1 MSENNSNQ
9 PQIQTQTNSKQYL
22 LFTLVVLLVG
32 IVGFQAWYMM
42 SMKQHME
49 AIQSMVSAGDPA
61 LVANAAVTQTAQ
73 LTDNMQAVP
82 SASASQAPSS
92 PAAKA
97 PSVAQNIQ
105 KSLNARAQ
113 VGQPQAGKQG
123 QAIPVDP
130 PSVFDNNFFNQPST
144 GQNWNP
150 YAEIE
155 RMQRDMDR
163 MFNNAFSRFNSDP
176 DIQQLFKEGTS
187 TPAMD
192 VKEDNTKYTVIV
204 NLPGA
209 DEKNI
214 AVNLDGQ
221 QLTVRGEQDFSQ
233 QKKDAMGN
241 VIFQE
246 RHSGTFQR
254 SITLPEPVK
263 QNGMVTKVDNGVLT
277 ITVPK
282 VS

>member
-1 MSENNSNQ
+1 MSENNSIQ
-9 PQIQTQTNSKQYL
+9 PQTQNLTQGNTKQYL
-22 LFTLVVLLVG
+22 LFTLVILLVG

-42 SMKQHME
+42 NMKQHME
-49 AIQSMVSAGDPA
+49 AIQSMVSSGSPA
-61 LVANAAVTQTAQ
+61 QISNTAANQTAQ
-73 LTDNMQAVP
+73 LTGNTQAAPAQQSALSQGLSSP
-82 SASASQAPSS
+82 SAKS
-92 PAAKA
+92 

-105 KSLNARAQ
+105 KSLNAQAQ
-113 VGQPQAGKQG
+113 MGQSQSGKQG

-130 PSVFDNNFFNQPST
+130 PSVFDQPFT

-163 MFNNAFSRFNSDP
+163 MFNNAFSRFNSNP
-176 DIQQLFKEGTS
+176 DFQQLFKESTA

-192 VKEDNTKYTVIV
+192 VKEDDAKYTVIV
-204 NLPGA
+204 DLPGA

-214 AVNLDGQ
+214 SVNLDGQ
-221 QLTVRGEQDFSQ
+221 QLTVKGEQDFSQ
-233 QKKDAMGN
+233 QKKDANGN
-241 VIFQE
+241 VVFQE
-246 RHSGTFQR
+246 RHTGTFQR
-254 SITLPEPVK
+254 SITLPEPVR

>member
-1 MSENNSNQ
+1 MSENNTTQ
-9 PQIQTQTNSKQYL
+9 PQTQNQTQGNPKQYL

-42 SMKQHME
+42 SMKQNMD
-49 AIQSMVSAGDPA
+49 AIQSMVSPGS
-61 LVANAAVTQTAQ
+61 NAAATQTAQ
-73 LTDNMQAVP
+73 LTDNTQTSP
-82 SASASQAPSS
+82 LQSQTQS
-92 PAAKA
+92 PATKT

-105 KSLNARAQ
+105 KSLNAQAQ
-113 VGQPQAGKQG
+113 AGQSQAGKQG

-130 PSVFDNNFFNQPST
+130 PSVFDDNFFNQPYT

-163 MFNNAFSRFNSDP
+163 MFNNAFSRFNNNP
-176 DIQQLFKEGTS
+176 DFQQLFKESTA

-192 VKEDNTKYTVIV
+192 VKEDNAKYTVIV
-204 NLPGA
+204 DLPGA

-214 AVNLDGQ
+214 SVNLDGQ
-221 QLTVRGEQDFSQ
+221 QLTVKGEQDFSQ
-233 QKKDAMGN
+233 QKKDANGN
-241 VIFQE
+241 VVFQE
-246 RHSGTFQR
+246 RHTGTFQR

>member
-1 MSENNSNQ
+1 MSENNTTQ
-9 PQIQTQTNSKQYL
+9 PQTQNQTQSNPKQYL
-22 LFTLVVLLVG
+22 LFALVILLVG
-32 IVGFQAWYMM
+32 VVGFQAWYMM
-42 SMKQHME
+42 SMKQNME
-49 AIQSMVSAGDPA
+49 AIQSMVSPGS
-61 LVANAAVTQTAQ
+61 NAAVTQTAQ
-73 LTDNMQAVP
+73 LTDNTLASP
-82 SASASQAPSS
+82 SRSQTQS
-92 PAAKA
+92 PVAKT

-105 KSLNARAQ
+105 KSLNAQAQ
-113 VGQPQAGKQG
+113 AGQPQAGKQG

-130 PSVFDNNFFNQPST
+130 PSVFDDNFFNQPYT

-163 MFNNAFSRFNSDP
+163 MFNNAFSRF
-176 DIQQLFKEGTS
+176 FKES
-187 TPAMD
+187 AATPAMD
-192 VKEDNTKYTVIV
+192 VKEDDAKYTVIV
-204 NLPGA
+204 DLPGA

-214 AVNLDGQ
+214 SVNLDGQ
-221 QLTVRGEQDFSQ
+221 QLTVKGEQDFSQ
-233 QKKDAMGN
+233 QKKDANGN
-241 VIFQE
+241 VVFQE
-246 RHSGTFQR
+246 RHTGTFQR

>member
-1 MSENNSNQ
+1 MSENNTTQ
-9 PQIQTQTNSKQYL
+9 PQAQNKTQSNPKQYL
-22 LFTLVVLLVG
+22 LFALVILLVG
-32 IVGFQAWYMM
+32 VVGFQAWYMM
-42 SMKQHME
+42 SMKQNME
-49 AIQSMVSAGDPA
+49 AIQSMVSPGS
-61 LVANAAVTQTAQ
+61 NAAVTQTAQ
-73 LTDNMQAVP
+73 LTDNTLASP
-82 SASASQAPSS
+82 SRSQTQS
-92 PAAKA
+92 PVAKT

-105 KSLNARAQ
+105 KSLNAQAQ
-113 VGQPQAGKQG
+113 AGQPQAGKQG

-130 PSVFDNNFFNQPST
+130 PSVFDDNFFNQPYT

-163 MFNNAFSRFNSDP
+163 MFNNAFSRFNSNP
-176 DIQQLFKEGTS
+176 DFQQLFKES
-187 TPAMD
+187 AATPAMD
-192 VKEDNTKYTVIV
+192 VKEDDAKYTVIV
-204 NLPGA
+204 DLPGA

-214 AVNLDGQ
+214 SVNLDGQ
-221 QLTVRGEQDFSQ
+221 QLTVKGEQDFSQ
-233 QKKDAMGN
+233 QKKDANGN
-241 VIFQE
+241 VVFQE
-246 RHSGTFQR
+246 RHTGTFQR

>member
-1 MSENNSNQ
+1 MSENNSTQ
-9 PQIQTQTNSKQYL
+9 PQTQTQTNSKQYL

-49 AIQSMVSAGDPA
+49 AIQSMVGSGSPA
-61 LVANAAVTQTAQ
+61 QVSNAAVNQAAQ
-73 LTDNMQAVP
+73 LTGNTQAAP
-82 SASASQAPSS
+82 SQSSVLSQAPSS
-92 PAAKA
+92 SAAKT

-105 KSLNARAQ
+105 KSLNAQSQ
-113 VGQPQAGKQG
+113 VGQAQAGKQG

-130 PSVFDNNFFNQPST
+130 PSVFDQPST

-163 MFNNAFSRFNSDP
+163 MFNNAFSRFNSNP
-176 DIQQLFKEGTS
+176 DFQQLFTESTA

-192 VKEDNTKYTVIV
+192 VKEDDAKYTVIV
-204 NLPGA
+204 DLPGA

-221 QLTVRGEQDFSQ
+221 QLTVKGEQDFSQ
-233 QKKDAMGN
+233 QKKDANGN
-241 VIFQE
+241 VVFQE
-246 RHSGTFQR
+246 RHTGTFQR

-282 VS
+282 MS

>member
-1 MSENNSNQ
+1 MSESNSTQVNSTESNPTQ
-9 PQIQTQTNSKQYL
+9 PKQAKQYL
-22 LFTLVVLLVG
+22 LAALVIFLVAV
-32 IVGFQAWYMM
+32 VGFQTWYMM
-42 SMKQHME
+42 SMKQHMD
-49 AIQSMVSAGDPA
+49 AIQGMVNEDSTTLAS
-61 LVANAAVTQTAQ
+61 NAAVTPAPT
-73 LTDNMQAVP
+73 P
-82 SASASQAPSS
+82 ASS
-92 PAAKA
+92 AKA
-97 PSVAQNIQ
+97 PTIAQQIQ
-105 KSLNARAQ
+105 KNLNTQAP
-113 VGQPQAGKQG
+113 VGQAKAGKQG

-130 PSVFDNNFFNQPST
+130 PSAFDDQFFNQAFA

-163 MFNNAFSRFNSDP
+163 MFNNAFSHFNNDP
-176 DIQQLFKEGTS
+176 NFQQLFKEGTA

-192 VKEDNTKYTVIV
+192 VKEDDAKYTVIV
-204 NLPGA
+204 DLPGA

-214 AVNLDGQ
+214 SVNLDGQ
-221 QLTVRGEQDFSQ
+221 QLTVRGEQDFNQ

-246 RHSGTFQR
+246 RHTGTFQR

>member
-1 MSENNSNQ
+1 MSENNTSQ
-9 PQIQTQTNSKQYL
+9 PQTQTQTQGNSKQYL
-22 LFTLVVLLVG
+22 LFTLVILLVG
-32 IVGFQAWYMM
+32 VVGFQAWYMM
-42 SMKQHME
+42 SMKQNMD
-49 AIQSMVSAGDPA
+49 AIQSMVSPGS
-61 LVANAAVTQTAQ
+61 NAAVTQTAQ
-73 LTDNMQAVP
+73 LTDNTQASP
-82 SASASQAPSS
+82 SQTQS
-92 PAAKA
+92 PAAKT

-105 KSLNARAQ
+105 KSLNAQAQ
-113 VGQPQAGKQG
+113 AGQPQAGKQG
-123 QAIPVDP
+123 QAIPVNP
-130 PSVFDNNFFNQPST
+130 PSVFDDNFFNQPNA

-163 MFNNAFSRFNSDP
+163 MFNNAFSRFNNNP
-176 DIQQLFKEGTS
+176 DFQQLFKESTA

-192 VKEDNTKYTVIV
+192 VKEDNAKYTVIV
-204 NLPGA
+204 DLPGA

-214 AVNLDGQ
+214 SVNLDGQ
-221 QLTVRGEQDFSQ
+221 QLTVKGEQDFSQ
-233 QKKDAMGN
+233 QKKDANGN
-241 VIFQE
+241 VVFQE
-246 RHSGTFQR
+246 RHTGTFQR

>member
-1 MSENNSNQ
+1 MSENNTTQ
-9 PQIQTQTNSKQYL
+9 PQTQNQTQGNPKQYL

-42 SMKQHME
+42 SMKQNMD
-49 AIQSMVSAGDPA
+49 AIQSMVSPGS
-61 LVANAAVTQTAQ
+61 NAAATQTAQ
-73 LTDNMQAVP
+73 LTDNTQTSP
-82 SASASQAPSS
+82 LQSQTQS
-92 PAAKA
+92 PATKT

-105 KSLNARAQ
+105 KSLNAQAQ
-113 VGQPQAGKQG
+113 AGQPQAGKQG

-130 PSVFDNNFFNQPST
+130 PSVFDDNFFNQPYT

-163 MFNNAFSRFNSDP
+163 MFNNAFSRFNSNP
-176 DIQQLFKEGTS
+176 DFQQLFKES
-187 TPAMD
+187 AATPAMD
-192 VKEDNTKYTVIV
+192 VKEDDAKYTVIV
-204 NLPGA
+204 DLPGA

-214 AVNLDGQ
+214 SVNLDGQ
-221 QLTVRGEQDFSQ
+221 QLTVKGEQDFSQ
-233 QKKDAMGN
+233 QKKDANGN
-241 VIFQE
+241 VVFQE
-246 RHSGTFQR
+246 RHTGTFQR

-263 QNGMVTKVDNGVLT
+263 QNGMVKKVDKGVLT